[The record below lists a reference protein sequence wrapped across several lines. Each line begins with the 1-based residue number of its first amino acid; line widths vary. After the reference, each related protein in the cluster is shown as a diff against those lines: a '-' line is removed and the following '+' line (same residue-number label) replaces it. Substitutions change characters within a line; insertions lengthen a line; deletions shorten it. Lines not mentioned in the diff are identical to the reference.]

1 VQLNVSGLRPSSRGY
16 GIPHH
21 SQGWCSPGS
30 GTLYNLG
37 KNPCPL
43 GQGECQGHSIGLDC
57 AAGVCVWGLLQP
69 VAAFGGYG
77 PSVYAAAAVLLL
89 TGCNVLGVTPSVW
102 VQAGLS
108 GAKVLGLLLVVLAG
122 LWGTN
127 QAGIA
132 GPEPNHSLNL
142 GLALVFVLFT
152 YGGWNEVAYISAELR
167 QVQRTLP
174 CTLLWGIG
182 LITALYLL
190 VNWAYC
196 GGWGW
201 WAWPNRRRWRRTC
214 CGERWG
220 RGGRW

>member
-1 VQLNVSGLRPSSRGY
+1 MLLAFVFGDYCNQLL
-16 GIPHH
+16 
-21 SQGWCSPGS
+21 
-30 GTLYNLG
+30 
-37 KNPCPL
+37 PL
-43 GQGECQGHSIGLDC
+43 
-57 AAGVCVWGLLQP
+57 
-69 VAAFGGYG
+69 GGYG

-190 VNWAYC
+190 VNWAYVR
-196 GGWGW
+196 GLGLVGV
-201 WAWPNRRRWRRTC
+201 AQSQAVAADLLRRTL
-214 CGERWG
+214 GS
-220 RGGRW
+220 GGRW